1 VINVNRKEKSKI
13 KGELRNLEVQ
23 TRRREKKK
31 KELINWRWIST
42 IFFISF
48 FLSFGL
54 SFLSEVT
61 IKQSTLI
68 VSILIT
74 FVFIFLGILFD
85 IIGVAVTSSDE
96 TIFHSMSARK
106 VRGARMAVK
115 FHKNA
120 EKVSSFCCDVVGDI
134 CGVIS
139 GASGITI
146 TSLLVKSFHWDLLLT
161 TLLVTGVISALTI
174 GGKAIGKSFAV
185 NKSNIILYQFAK
197 TISYVYPCK

>member
-1 VINVNRKEKSKI
+1 VNRKEKSKI

>member
-1 VINVNRKEKSKI
+1 MNRAEKSKI
-13 KGELRNLEVQ
+13 NAEFKNLEVQ

-31 KELINWRWIST
+31 KELINWRWIVT
-42 IFFISF
+42 IFIISF

-61 IKQSTLI
+61 IKKSTLL

-85 IIGVAVTSSDE
+85 IVGVAVTSSDAS
-96 TIFHSMSARK
+96 IFHSMSARK
-106 VRGARMAVK
+106 VRGAKIAVK
-115 FHKNA
+115 FNKNA

-146 TSLLVKSFHWDLLLT
+146 TALLIETFHWNLLFT
-161 TLLVTGVISALTI
+161 TLIVTGLISAFTI

-185 NKSNIILYQFAK
+185 NKSNIILYRFAK
-197 TISYVYPCK
+197 IISFVYPCK

>member
-1 VINVNRKEKSKI
+1 MNRMEKSKI
-13 KGELRNLEVQ
+13 NAEIKNLEVQ

-31 KELINWRWIST
+31 KELINWRWITT
-42 IFFISF
+42 IFVISF

-61 IKQSTLI
+61 IKQSTLL

-85 IIGVAVTSSDE
+85 IVGVAVTSSDAS
-96 TIFHSMSARK
+96 IFHSMSARK
-106 VRGARMAVK
+106 VRGAKIAVK
-115 FHKNA
+115 FNKNA

-146 TSLLVKSFHWDLLLT
+146 TALLVETFNWNLLLT
-161 TLLVTGVISALTI
+161 TLIVTGLISAFTI

-185 NKSNIILYQFAK
+185 NKSNIILYRFAK
-197 TISYVYPCK
+197 IISYVYPCK

>member
-1 VINVNRKEKSKI
+1 MNRAEKSKI
-13 KGELRNLEVQ
+13 NGELRNLEIQ

-31 KELINWRWIST
+31 KELINWRWIAT
-42 IFFISF
+42 IFTLSF

-61 IKQSTLI
+61 IKQSTLLI
-68 VSILIT
+68 SILIT

-96 TIFHSMSARK
+96 SIFHSMSARK
-106 VRGARMAVK
+106 VRGARIAVK

-146 TSLLVKSFHWDLLLT
+146 TALLVETFHWNLLLT
-161 TLLVTGVISALTI
+161 TLIVTGVISALTI

-185 NKSNIILYQFAK
+185 NKSNIILYRFAK
-197 TISYVYPCK
+197 VISYVYPCK

>member
-1 VINVNRKEKSKI
+1 MNRAEKSKI

-42 IFFISF
+42 IFTISF

-85 IIGVAVTSSDE
+85 IIGVAVTSSDDA
-96 TIFHSMSARK
+96 IFHSMSARK
-106 VRGARMAVK
+106 VRGAKVAVK

-146 TSLLVKSFHWDLLLT
+146 TALLVESFQWNMLLT
-161 TLLVTGVISALTI
+161 TLIVTGMISALTI

-197 TISYVYPCK
+197 VISYVYPCK

>member
-1 VINVNRKEKSKI
+1 VNRAEKSKI
-13 KGELRNLEVQ
+13 NGELRNLEIQ

-31 KELINWRWIST
+31 KELINWRWIAT
-42 IFFISF
+42 IFTLSF

-61 IKQSTLI
+61 IKQSTLLI
-68 VSILIT
+68 SILIT

-96 TIFHSMSARK
+96 SIFHSMSARK
-106 VRGARMAVK
+106 VRGARIAVK

-146 TSLLVKSFHWDLLLT
+146 TALLVETFHWNLLLT
-161 TLLVTGVISALTI
+161 TLIVTGVISALTI

-185 NKSNIILYQFAK
+185 NKSNIILYRFAK
-197 TISYVYPCK
+197 VISYVYPCK

>member
-1 VINVNRKEKSKI
+1 MNRAEKSKI
-13 KGELRNLEVQ
+13 KQELRSLEVQ
-23 TRRREKKK
+23 TRRKEKKK
-31 KELINWRWIST
+31 KELVNWKWIIT
-42 IFFISF
+42 IFTISF

-68 VSILIT
+68 VSVLIT
-74 FVFIFLGILFD
+74 LIFICLGILFD
-85 IIGVAVTSSDE
+85 IIGVSVTSSDAS
-96 TIFHSMSARK
+96 IFHSMSARK
-106 VRGARMAVK
+106 VRGAKIAVK

-146 TSLLVKSFHWDLLLT
+146 TALLVKTFGWDLLFT
-161 TLLVTGVISALTI
+161 TLAVTGVISSLTI

-197 TISYVYPCK
+197 IISYVYPCK

>member
-1 VINVNRKEKSKI
+1 MNRREKSKI
-13 KGELRNLEVQ
+13 KQELRNLEVQ

-31 KELINWRWIST
+31 KELINWKWIGT
-42 IFFISF
+42 IFTISF

-61 IKQSTLI
+61 IKQSTLF

-74 FVFIFLGILFD
+74 LVFIFLGILFD

-106 VRGARMAVK
+106 VRGAKTAVR
-115 FHKNA
+115 FIKNA
-120 EKVSSFCCDVVGDI
+120 EKVSSFCCDVIGDI

-146 TSLLVKSFHWDLLLT
+146 TTLLVESFHSDVLLT
-161 TLLVTGVISALTI
+161 TLIVTGIISALTI

-185 NKSNIILYQFAK
+185 NKSNIILYEFAK
-197 TISYVYPCK
+197 IISYFYPCK

>member
-1 VINVNRKEKSKI
+1 MNRAEKSKI
-13 KGELRNLEVQ
+13 NAELKNLEVQ

-31 KELINWRWIST
+31 KELINWHWIAT
-42 IFFISF
+42 IFVISF

-61 IKQSTLI
+61 IKQSTLL
-68 VSILIT
+68 VSVLIT

-85 IIGVAVTSSDE
+85 IVGVAVTSSDE
-96 TIFHSMSARK
+96 SIFHSMSARK
-106 VRGARMAVK
+106 VRGARIAVK
-115 FHKNA
+115 FNKNA

-146 TSLLVKSFHWDLLLT
+146 TALLVETFNWNLLLT
-161 TLLVTGVISALTI
+161 TLIVTGLISAFTI

-185 NKSNIILYQFAK
+185 NKSNIILYRFAK
-197 TISYVYPCK
+197 IISYVYPCK